1 MLSYGDV
8 IDPNSIIAEVTLK
21 RLQKNTYSLPE
32 KQRLLVE
39 KQLRKSVAGL
49 APSSDDDDDDDGD
62 DDGDDDDEDVDD
74 DEADDSV
81 DDSDTSGILC
91 FSSTFVCLLAACM
104 GGGLK

>member
-8 IDPNSIIAEVTLK
+8 IDPNSIIAEVKLK

-49 APSSDDDDDDDGD
+49 APSSDDDDDDD
-62 DDGDDDDEDVDD
+62 DDGDDDGDEDVDD